1 MALTELK
8 IRNLKPKDK
17 RYLVNDG
24 QGLYIAVM
32 PTGEKYW
39 YVRTWE
45 NGKEHKRSIGR
56 YPDIGLKEA
65 RELKYKP
72 QVPVSEA
79 VLFGSVLEEWFNARY
94 VPSYKE
100 RTVRDRRAIIDKHI
114 LPSIGKC
121 SLKEITPRRVF
132 ELVNPINEKS
142 AVVGHRI
149 KGIISAVFTYAVAA
163 GLCEWNPAAQIGA
176 ALTPY
181 KVERHLSSVQTEEKA
196 RVLMKSIDAY
206 GGNPILRLALLLLAY
221 TFVRRNELRFA
232 QWLEIDMEKR
242 EWRIPAERM
251 KMKRE
256 HIVPLSTQCTS
267 LFSELRD
274 LSRHHIW
281 CFALPTHNKPIGG
294 STLNYVINSLNT
306 GIKITPHGFRG
317 MASTLLNEHGFPPDV
332 IERQLAHVEG
342 NAVRA
347 AYNRAEYLDQRR
359 EMMQWW
365 GDYLDGLITSPE
377 SPSAPDNTGSPS

>member
-8 IRNLKPKDK
+8 IKNLKPRDK

-39 YVRTWE
+39 YVRTWKE
-45 NGKEHKRSIGR
+45 GKEHKRSIGR

-72 QVPVSEA
+72 QEPDDEKK
-79 VLFGSVLEEWFNARY
+79 VLFASVLEEWYQGLYLPSCAKNTARATRSFIDKY
-94 VPSYKE
+94 VLPSLGSCPLKDIAPRQVFE
-100 RTVRDRRAIIDKHI
+100 IIRPLAETRRAV
-114 LPSIGKC
+114 PY
-121 SLKEITPRRVF
+121 RVR
-132 ELVNPINEKS
+132 S
-142 AVVGHRI
+142 
-149 KGIISAVFTYAVAA
+149 IISHVFQYAIAS
-163 GLCEWNPAAQIGA
+163 GLCEWDPAAQVSG

-181 KVERHLSSVQTEEKA
+181 RSEQHRSTIQTEDQA
-196 RVLMKSIDAY
+196 RALMKSIDTWQ
-206 GGNPILRLALLLLAY
+206 GNPILRLALFLLAY
-221 TFVRRNELRFA
+221 TFVRPSELRLS
-232 QWLEIDMEKR
+232 QWPEIDMGKR

-251 KMKRE
+251 KMKRG
-256 HIVPLSTQCTS
+256 HIVPLSTQALEMFRQLRELSSHPVWCFCSPVTNAA
-267 LFSELRD
+267 FSE
-274 LSRHHIW
+274 
-281 CFALPTHNKPIGG
+281 
-294 STLNYVINSLNT
+294 STLLGAAHSLSYE
-306 GIKITPHGFRG
+306 GRFTPHGFRG

-359 EMMQWW
+359 QMMQWW
-365 GDYLDGLITSPE
+365 GDYLDELITSAKST
-377 SPSAPDNTGSPS
+377 SPSP